1 MNSPHAS
8 EPSDPAEPGPLQEL
22 SRSIELVRQFH
33 AGDGA
38 ACNEL
43 LERYRPRLVRIVRVK
58 LGALRRHLD
67 EEDVVQ
73 EVLLIAATKLASF
86 ELRSHAGILHWL
98 ARIAENVIR
107 QKRER
112 HAAEKRDAG
121 REVALQPGEGA
132 TGLALAASGLS
143 PSQQAS
149 RAELEALVDAAV
161 EVLEPPEYREVILQR
176 DYYQEEWEEV
186 RRALDRP
193 TVAAVQELHRR
204 AHQRLKERLRK
215 HLDRS

>member
-1 MNSPHAS
+1 MSRPEEPDPSPP
-8 EPSDPAEPGPLQEL
+8 EPLPEL

-33 AGDGA
+33 AGDPA

-43 LERYRPRLVRIVRVK
+43 LARYRPRLLRIVRVK
-58 LGALRRHLD
+58 LGPGLRSLLD

-73 EVLLIAATKLASF
+73 EALLVAATKLASF

-107 QKRER
+107 QKRE
-112 HAAEKRDAG
+112 HHGAEKRAQG
-121 REVALQPGEGA
+121 RAVPLQPGTGTA
-132 TGLALAASGLS
+132 GLALAASGLS
-143 PSQQAS
+143 PSRQAS
-149 RAELEALVDAAV
+149 RAELEALVDATV
-161 EVLEPPEYREVILQR
+161 EELEPPEYRAVILQR

-193 TVAAVQELHRR
+193 TVAAAQELYRR

-215 HLDRS
+215 HFDRP

>member
-1 MNSPHAS
+1 MSR
-8 EPSDPAEPGPLQEL
+8 PAGPGPSSPEPLPEL
-22 SRSIELVRQFH
+22 ARSVELVRQFQ
-33 AGDGA
+33 AGDRA

-43 LERYRPRLVRIVRVK
+43 LERYRPRLSRIVRVK
-58 LGALRRHLD
+58 LGADLRRHLD

-73 EVLLIAATKLASF
+73 EALLVAATKLAAF

-112 HAAEKRDAG
+112 HGAEKRAAG
-121 REVALQPGEGA
+121 REVPLQPGEGT

-143 PSQQAS
+143 PSRQAS
-149 RAELEALVDAAV
+149 RAELEELVDATV
-161 EVLEPPEYREVILQR
+161 EALEPSEYREVILRR
-176 DYYQEEWEEV
+176 DYYQEEWEDV

-193 TVAAVQELHRR
+193 TVAAAQELYRR
-204 AHQRLKERLRK
+204 AHQRLKERLQK
-215 HLDRS
+215 HLDRP

>member
-1 MNSPHAS
+1 MSRPEEPDPSPP
-8 EPSDPAEPGPLQEL
+8 EPLPEL

-33 AGDGA
+33 AGDPA

-43 LERYRPRLVRIVRVK
+43 LARYRPRLLRIVRVK
-58 LGALRRHLD
+58 LGPGLRSLLD

-73 EVLLIAATKLASF
+73 EALLVAATKLASF
-86 ELRSHAGILHWL
+86 ELRSHAGILNWL

-107 QKRER
+107 QKRE
-112 HAAEKRDAG
+112 HHGAEKRAAG
-121 REVALQPGEGA
+121 RAVPLQPG
-132 TGLALAASGLS
+132 TGTADLALAASGLS
-143 PSQQAS
+143 PSRQAS
-149 RAELEALVDAAV
+149 RAELEALVDATV
-161 EVLEPPEYREVILQR
+161 EELEPPEYRAVILQR

-193 TVAAVQELHRR
+193 TVAAAQELYRR

-215 HLDRS
+215 HLDRP